1 MYFDAA
7 DTILDTEVQTRLGM
21 QSRFDEPS
29 VGAPRVKRTGEREHD
44 GLVSTSY
51 TYDMQIYASGLSE
64 VRRGALNIESAP
76 V

>member
-29 VGAPRVKRTGEREHD
+29 VGAARVKRTG
-44 GLVSTSY
+44 
-51 TYDMQIYASGLSE
+51 AC
-64 VRRGALNIESAP
+64 
-76 V
+76 